1 VVAAAEFMRVLL
13 AAEEEVAQVRGKSML
28 GHAD

>member
-1 VVAAAEFMRVLL
+1 MWVLL